1 MRPAARTRR
10 CARRSSRAASSS
22 RRRSG
27 TAARRSRSSSPSPT
41 PLHSSGL
48 ACPGVS
54 GEAIDL
60 IERLLQARLAR
71 LDGTRPGTRPE
82 VDGTRPEVDAGRG
95 GSRGGSPALSPA
107 PPRGEGVPLGGG
119 RLIKPASSSP
129 PLPSLPQ
136 ADPRSRLDAPSLLR
150 HPWVVGRNLST
161 TPLLESGRRLQEYQR
176 AAAKW
181 KATLLSSM
189 VQQAATMRRGRP
201 LPGWREMAREGRTK

>member
-1 MRPAARTRR
+1 MQTNSPLVGSHPFDAPGRTDAQMRKAIQQGRVEF
-10 CARRSSRAASSS
+10 
-22 RRRSG
+22 
-27 TAARRSRSSSPSPT
+27 PSPQWD
-41 PLHSSGL
+41 
-48 ACPGVS
+48 GVS

-60 IERLLQARLAR
+60 IERLL
-71 LDGTRPGTRPE
+71 
-82 VDGTRPEVDAGRG
+82 
-95 GSRGGSPALSPA
+95 
-107 PPRGEGVPLGGG
+107 
-119 RLIKPASSSP
+119 
-129 PLPSLPQ
+129 Q

>member
-54 GEAIDL
+54 DEAIDL
-60 IERLLQARLAR
+60 IERLLQARYALRLAR
-71 LDGTRPGTRPE
+71 LDGTRPGTRPEVDGTRPE

-107 PPRGEGVPLGGG
+107 PPRGEGCLSGG

-129 PLPSLPQ
+129 PHQ
-136 ADPRSRLDAPSLLR
+136 ARLIKP
-150 HPWVVGRNLST
+150 PP
-161 TPLLESGRRLQEYQR
+161 PL
-176 AAAKW
+176 AAAGGP
-181 KATLLSSM
+181 AL
-189 VQQAATMRRGRP
+189 APRRAVAPPPPVGGRP
-201 LPGWREMAREGRTK
+201 QLVDHAAPRVGPPAARVPAGGC